1 MHLVKRKDS
10 PEKMGWRCPRKNCR
24 KDITLRRGT
33 YFEGKLIGLT
43 VSNIIGCCC
52 IYVGSDLEIQ
62 VILRLL
68 HLWPTK
74 TPVGKAQ
81 DELQVS
87 TQ

>member
-10 PEKMGWRCPRKNCR
+10 PEKMGWRCPRR

-68 HLWPTK
+68 HLH
-74 TPVGKAQ
+74 VVNQ
-81 DELQVS
+81 DSSWQS
-87 TQ
+87 TG

>member
-10 PEKMGWRCPRKNCR
+10 QEKMGWRCPRKNCR
-24 KDITLRRGT
+24 KEITLRRGT
-33 YFEGKLIGLT
+33 YFEG
-43 VSNIIGCCC
+43 SH
-52 IYVGSDLEIQ
+52 LEIQ

-68 HLWPTK
+68 HLWSTK
-74 TPVGKAQ
+74 TLVGKAQ